1 MLTGPVHCACMTVRK
16 TRSLPYELYGAIARF
31 EFHETVW
38 GRFKF
43 TRQRALDSWRLL
55 SGLGNW
61 EHVYQEDPAHTE
73 SHMSGSDSSFKVK
86 IYSLFGDLLVPSNR
100 EWLGCES

>member
-1 MLTGPVHCACMTVRK
+1 MGI
-16 TRSLPYELYGAIARF
+16 IARF
-31 EFHETVW
+31 DFRETVW

-43 TRQRALDSWRLL
+43 TRQRALDYWRLL
-55 SGLGNW
+55 YGLGNW

-73 SHMSGSDSSFKVK
+73 SHMSGPDSSFKAK
-86 IYSLFGDLLVPSNR
+86 IYSSLGALLVPSYR